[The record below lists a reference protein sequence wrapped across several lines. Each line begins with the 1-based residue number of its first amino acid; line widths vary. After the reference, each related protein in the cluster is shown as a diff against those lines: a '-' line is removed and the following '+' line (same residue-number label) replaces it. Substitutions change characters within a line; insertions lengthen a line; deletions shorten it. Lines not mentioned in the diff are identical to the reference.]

1 MLHQKE
7 LVLNATDTENML
19 NAINVMRN
27 LTNSVGIATLAR
39 LASLGAGGSAGIG
52 GNGLKQ
58 NVHISATFPNATST
72 REIEEALL
80 NLTNRASQM
89 IGRR

>member
-7 LVLNATDTENML
+7 LVLNANDTENML

-39 LASLGAGGSAGIG
+39 LASLGASGNAGIG
-52 GNGLKQ
+52 GNGLEQ

-72 REIEEALL
+72 REIEDALL

-89 IGRR
+89 VGRR